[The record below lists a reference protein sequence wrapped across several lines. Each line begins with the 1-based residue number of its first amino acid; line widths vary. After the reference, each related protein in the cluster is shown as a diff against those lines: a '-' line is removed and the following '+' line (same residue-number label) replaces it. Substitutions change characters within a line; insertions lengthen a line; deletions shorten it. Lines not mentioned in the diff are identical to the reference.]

1 MAVSDQE
8 VSAWLA
14 ANPFATDA
22 QIAAAMDQYGVSSAQ
37 LARVTGLSVPMVEQ
51 RKAAAQR
58 QELQSTFD
66 PRVAESQYTL
76 PSQRTGTL
84 AERGD
89 DYQLYEE
96 VSKEGPLTYYQS
108 YDAYGNKTGTPFAIN
123 TGDNVQDFLKAATMF
138 GSVVGA
144 PYLSSV
150 IGGAVPT
157 LSNAAVQGLTGGAIG
172 GGGTLLTGGSLEDA
186 LKNALL
192 AGGAAFGASSLFGPA
207 ETATVAD
214 RGDVLTDVARLQQ
227 QGLSTNQIADILE
240 FSGYSTE
247 LIDKGLAAVTTPT
260 TRTSLPSI
268 TETPTNMVVTG
279 TAPINIP
286 AIVGGA
292 TGGLL
297 SGVTSTQQGT
307 ALDKNIEIISNRP
320 TDTSVVSGGVGG
332 LLSGGGVTT
341 TSATGLENLPG
352 AGENVEVVKDR
363 PKQPPPI
370 PHTPITETPTV
381 PEITNTTPI
390 DIPKI
395 VSENPNITVNDL
407 LKIITSLGAIGA
419 GSAIGGG
426 GGSNV
431 TFVAPTQTMP
441 VNTDDYYK
449 AIQQYY
455 NTYLPEMPRDVA
467 TPLQQWYSGTFKV

>member
-96 VSKEGPLTYYQS
+96 VAKEGPLTYYQS

-144 PYLSSV
+144 PVISNLLSGLGLS
-150 IGGAVPT
+150 GAT
-157 LSNAAVQGLTGGAIG
+157 LSGATGATIG

-186 LKNALL
+186 LKNALIAGAAGYGSGLLSGQGAGGTGMSTAEAADLAAGLDPDL
-192 AGGAAFGASSLFGPA
+192 AGDYSWLFDTP
-207 ETATVAD
+207 TVP
-214 RGDVLTDVARLQQ
+214 V
-227 QGLSTNQIADILE
+227 
-240 FSGYSTE
+240 
-247 LIDKGLAAVTTPT
+247 TPT
-260 TRTSLPSI
+260 TNVPSVPVVQS
-268 TETPTNMVVTG
+268 PTDVLITG

-297 SGVTSTQQGT
+297 NTGT
-307 ALDKNIEIISNRP
+307 TTTPNIEVVSKKP
-320 TDTSVVSGGVGG
+320 TDTGIVEGGVGG
-332 LLSGGGVTT
+332 LLSTDITTSTVTT
-341 TSATGLENLPG
+341 DGTVPGTGETI
-352 AGENVEVVKDR
+352 EVVTDR
-363 PKQPPPI
+363 PPPTPPVIPPPPPTPPVI
-370 PHTPITETPTV
+370 PYPPIIETPTV
-381 PEITNTTPI
+381 PEITNTTSI

-395 VSENPNITVNDL
+395 VSENPNITVTDL
-407 LKIITSLGAIGA
+407 LKIITSLGAFGA